1 MSDFVFSRYMD
12 ETSKTSRHINNYFE
26 HFEEYNSNL
35 YQILEQIPKG
45 NLVHYIYIVAILF
58 FIFSFYEIKLNH
70 ILVLLLSILII
81 GYLIQ
86 KDFGDF
92 NHYTSQKKD
101 QLKFLN
107 QLCFD
112 GQHWRNFGPKNDM
125 NIKPMVK
132 QSYLYLNPLVIE
144 FFFNIREFTQ
154 YNLSA
159 YVDCVLHVNHVM
171 KLHQDIKQG
180 LENPFANLDLA
191 KEEIASALNSLEST
205 IYKLPISVVSND
217 KYSHSVKILQSI
229 LTKYTIEMEQM
240 CQRINKKR
248 GYDAITKPDDQLNS
262 SFDVSPN
269 DTTTRD
275 YNPSYDL
282 FVA

>member
-12 ETSKTSRHINNYFE
+12 ETSKTSRHLNHYFD

-45 NLVHYIYIVAILF
+45 NLVHYIYIIAILF
-58 FIFSFYEIKLNH
+58 FLFSFYEIKLNH

-92 NHYTSQKKD
+92 NQYTSQKKD

-107 QLCFD
+107 RLCFD

-132 QSYLYLNPLVIE
+132 ESYLYLNPLVVE

-154 YNLSA
+154 YNMSA

-191 KEEIASALNSLEST
+191 KEEIASSLNSLESI
-205 IYKLPISVVSND
+205 IYKLPISVVSD
-217 KYSHSVKILQSI
+217 HKYSHSVKILQSI

-248 GYDAITKPDDQLNS
+248 GYNAITKPDDQLNS

-275 YNPSYDL
+275 YNASYDL

>member
-1 MSDFVFSRYMD
+1 MSDFIFSRILD
-12 ETSKTSRHINNYFE
+12 ETSKSSHHLNHYFE
-26 HFEEYNSNL
+26 NFEQYNSNI
-35 YQILEQIPKG
+35 YQILEQIPKS
-45 NLVHYIYIVAILF
+45 NLVHYIYIIAILF
-58 FIFSFYEIKLNH
+58 FVFSFYEVKLNH

-92 NHYTSQKKD
+92 NQYTSLKKD

-125 NIKPMVK
+125 NIRPMVK
-132 QSYLYLNPLVIE
+132 QSYLYLNPLIVE
-144 FFFNIREFTQ
+144 FFYNIREFSQ

-159 YVDCVLHVNHVM
+159 YVDSVLHVNQVM
-171 KLHQDIKQG
+171 KLHQDMKQG
-180 LENPFANLDLA
+180 LENPFSNLDVA
-191 KEEIASALNSLEST
+191 KEEIAQALNSLESI
-205 IYKLPISVVSND
+205 IYKLPISVTTND
-217 KYSHSVKILQSI
+217 KYTHSVKILQSI
-229 LTKYTIEMEQM
+229 LTKYTIEMEQT

-248 GYDAITKPDDQLNS
+248 GYNAITKPDDQLNS
-262 SFDVSPN
+262 SFNVSPN
-269 DTTTRD
+269 DTNTRE

>member
-1 MSDFVFSRYMD
+1 MSDFIFSRHLD
-12 ETSKTSRHINNYFE
+12 ETSKSSRHINHYFE
-26 HFEEYNSNL
+26 NFEQYNSNL
-35 YQILEQIPKG
+35 YQIIDQIPKS
-45 NLVHYIYIVAILF
+45 NLVHYIYIIAILF
-58 FIFSFYEIKLNH
+58 FLFSFYEIKLNH

-92 NHYTSQKKD
+92 NHYTSLKKD

-112 GQHWRNFGPKNDM
+112 GQNWRNFGPKNDM

-132 QSYLYLNPLVIE
+132 ESYLYLNPLIVE

-154 YNLSA
+154 YNMSA
-159 YVDCVLHVNHVM
+159 YVDCVLHVNHVI

-180 LENPFANLDLA
+180 LENPFANVDLA
-191 KEEIASALNSLEST
+191 KEEIASALNSLESI
-205 IYKLPISVVSND
+205 IYKLPVSVVSND

-248 GYDAITKPDDQLNS
+248 GYNAISKPDDQLNS

-269 DTTTRD
+269 DTNTRE

>member
-1 MSDFVFSRYMD
+1 MSDFIFSRYLD
-12 ETSKTSRHINNYFE
+12 ETSKSTRHINHYFE
-26 HFEEYNSNL
+26 NFEQYNSNL
-35 YQILEQIPKG
+35 YQILDQIPKS
-45 NLVHYIYIVAILF
+45 NLVHYIYIIAILF
-58 FIFSFYEIKLNH
+58 FLFSFYEIKLNH

-92 NHYTSQKKD
+92 NNYTSLKKD
-101 QLKFLN
+101 QLRFLN

-112 GQHWRNFGPKNDM
+112 GQNWRNFGPKNDM

-132 QSYLYLNPLVIE
+132 ESYLYLNPLIVE

-154 YNLSA
+154 YNMSA

-191 KEEIASALNSLEST
+191 KEEIASSLNSLESI
-205 IYKLPISVVSND
+205 IYKLPISVISDN
-217 KYSHSVKILQSI
+217 KYSQSVKILHSI

-248 GYDAITKPDDQLNS
+248 GYNAISKPDDQLNS

-269 DTTTRD
+269 DTNTRE
-275 YNPSYDL
+275 YNASYDL

>member
-1 MSDFVFSRYMD
+1 MSDFIFSRILD
-12 ETSKTSRHINNYFE
+12 ETSKSSHHLNHYFE
-26 HFEEYNSNL
+26 NFEQYNSNI
-35 YQILEQIPKG
+35 YQILEQIPKS
-45 NLVHYIYIVAILF
+45 NLVHYIYIIAILF
-58 FIFSFYEIKLNH
+58 FVFSFYEVKLNH

-92 NHYTSQKKD
+92 NQYTSLKKD

-125 NIKPMVK
+125 NIRPMVK
-132 QSYLYLNPLVIE
+132 QSYLYLNPLIVE
-144 FFFNIREFTQ
+144 FFYNIREFSQ

-159 YVDCVLHVNHVM
+159 YVDSVLHVNQVM
-171 KLHQDIKQG
+171 KLHQDMKQG
-180 LENPFANLDLA
+180 LEDPFSNLDVA
-191 KEEIASALNSLEST
+191 KEEIAQALNSLESI
-205 IYKLPISVVSND
+205 IYKLPISVTTND
-217 KYSHSVKILQSI
+217 KYSQSVKILQSI
-229 LTKYTIEMEQM
+229 LTKYTIEMEQT

-248 GYDAITKPDDQLNS
+248 GYNAITKPDDQLNS

-269 DTTTRD
+269 DTNTRE